1 MNDNLRVRELIELY
15 DLLPHPEGGRF
26 REVFRAGASVRPCD
40 GRGERS
46 ALTAIH
52 FLLTA
57 GEVSRWH
64 RVRSDE
70 LWHYVEGDPLEL
82 ITADAQFGSVLRQV
96 LGPTSA
102 AARPMLVVPAGSW
115 QAARTL
121 GEYSMV
127 SCVVGPGFDFAD
139 FELLANLP
147 EQADRLRRQNTGLS
161 ALI

>member
-1 MNDNLRVRELIELY
+1 MSLRVQELIDLY
-15 DLLPHPEGGRF
+15 KLLPHPEGGRF
-26 REVFRAGASVRPCD
+26 REVFRAGSLVRPCD

-70 LWHYVEGDPLEL
+70 LWHYVEGGPLEL
-82 ITADAQFGSVLRQV
+82 LVADGQLGNVSRQV

-102 AARPMLVVPAGSW
+102 AARPLLIVPAGSW
-115 QAARTL
+115 QAARPLDAYTL
-121 GEYSMV
+121 T
-127 SCVVGPGFDFAD
+127 SCMVGPGFDFAD
-139 FELLANLP
+139 FELLADLP
-147 EQADRLRRQNTGLS
+147 EQADRLRRQAADLA

>member
-1 MNDNLRVRELIELY
+1 MNQRIDELIEFY
-15 DLLPHPEGGRF
+15 NLLPHPEGGRF
-26 REVFRAGASVRPCD
+26 REVFRAGALVRPCD

-70 LWHYVEGDPLEL
+70 LWHHVEGGPLEL
-82 ITADAQFGSVLRQV
+82 LIADEQFGSASRQV

-102 AARPMLVVPAGSW
+102 TARPMLVVPAGYW
-115 QAARTL
+115 QAARPL
-121 GEYSMV
+121 GEYSLAT
-127 SCVVGPGFDFAD
+127 CVVGPGFDFAD
-139 FELLANLP
+139 FELLADLP
-147 EQADRLRRQNTGLS
+147 EQAERLRREDNDLAT
-161 ALI
+161 LI

>member
-1 MNDNLRVRELIELY
+1 MSDHLRVHELIEFY
-15 DLLPHPEGGRF
+15 NLLPHPEGGQF
-26 REVFRAGASVRPCD
+26 REVFRAGSSVRPCD

-46 ALTAIH
+46 ALTANH

-70 LWHYVEGDPLEL
+70 LWHYVEGGPLEL
-82 ITADAQFGSVLRQV
+82 ITADAPFGSISRQV

-102 AARPMLVVPAGSW
+102 AARPMRVVTAGMW
-115 QAARTL
+115 QAARPL

-139 FELLANLP
+139 FEILADLP
-147 EQADRLRRQNTGLS
+147 EEAERLRRQNPDLA

>member
-1 MNDNLRVRELIELY
+1 MSLRAWQLIEFY

-26 REVFRAGASVRPCD
+26 REVFRAGSSVRPCD

-70 LWHYVEGDPLEL
+70 LWHYVEGGPLEL
-82 ITADAQFGSVLRQV
+82 ITADAPFGSISRQV

-115 QAARTL
+115 QAARPL
-121 GEYSMV
+121 GEYSMA
-127 SCVVGPGFDFAD
+127 SCAVGPGFDFAD
-139 FELLANLP
+139 FELLADLP
-147 EQADRLRRQNTGLS
+147 EQADRLRRQNPDLA